1 MHDETRVTIL
11 GREPHRHHGIVN
23 PPVYHASTILYP
35 TLDALEAPRTADGYY
50 YGRYGTPTT
59 RALTDAVAALEG
71 AAAGFAVS
79 SGKNAITMVLMG
91 LTAAGD
97 HILVTDNSYQ
107 PTRDT
112 ASRLM
117 ARFGVEVTF
126 FDPAIG
132 AGIAGLMR
140 PNTRLVFVES
150 PGSLTFEVQDVPA
163 IAEAAHAGGALV
175 VMDNTWASPLF
186 CKPFGLGVDVSVQAA
201 TKYVGGHSD
210 LMMGLITCTAEL
222 EPGIRMAYAELGG
235 APGPEDCYLALRG
248 LRTLATRL
256 ERHQK
261 SALKVAEWLAGR
273 PEVARVFYPALPDD
287 PGHAL
292 WRRDFSGASGLFG
305 FLLQPVERPGLAAL
319 LDHLELFGMGYS
331 WGGYES
337 LLIPTNP
344 APLRTATDWP
354 HEGRMMRIH
363 VGLESPDDLIA
374 DLEAGFVRLGA
385 ASS

>member
-1 MHDETRVTIL
+1 
-11 GREPHRHHGIVN
+11 
-23 PPVYHASTILYP
+23 
-35 TLDALEAPRTADGYY
+35 
-50 YGRYGTPTT
+50 
-59 RALTDAVAALEG
+59 
-71 AAAGFAVS
+71 
-79 SGKNAITMVLMG
+79 
-91 LTAAGD
+91 
-97 HILVTDNSYQ
+97 
-107 PTRDT
+107 
-112 ASRLM
+112 
-117 ARFGVEVTF
+117 
-126 FDPAIG
+126 
-132 AGIAGLMR
+132 
-140 PNTRLVFVES
+140 
-150 PGSLTFEVQDVPA
+150 
-163 IAEAAHAGGALV
+163 
-175 VMDNTWASPLF
+175 
-186 CKPFGLGVDVSVQAA
+186 
-201 TKYVGGHSD
+201 
-210 LMMGLITCTAEL
+210 MMGLITCTAEL